1 MPAKFVTEPMKA
13 LKAVAVSGPQLIS
26 AVASLAGQ
34 IWREHYVPIIGVKQ
48 VEYMLDKFQSQE
60 AIAAQIENEGFI
72 YYLLDREG
80 SWAGYFAVVPKG
92 RELFLSKFYIKKE
105 ARRQGLGR
113 QAFAFIEEI
122 ARRNGALRTA
132 LVVNKRNSSIA
143 AYERLGFVITDAV
156 ITDVGQGFVM
166 DDYRMEKEIA

>member
-1 MPAKFVTEPMKA
+1 MKS

-26 AVASLAGQ
+26 AVASLADQ
-34 IWREHYVPIIGVKQ
+34 IWREHYVPIIGIKQ
-48 VEYMLDKFQSQE
+48 VEYMLDKFQSPK
-60 AIAAQIENEGFI
+60 AVAAQIEREGFI
-72 YYLLDREG
+72 YFLLDPGG
-80 SWAGYFAVVPKG
+80 SWAGYFAVIPKG

-113 QAFAFIEEI
+113 QAFAFIEKI
-122 ARRNGALRTA
+122 GRKNGASKTA

-156 ITDVGQGFVM
+156 ITDVGDGFVM
-166 DDYRMEKEIA
+166 DDYRMEKEITG